1 VPACELPNNFAT
13 TVGTR
18 LAKPPVAMRVL
29 NFFRTD
35 PMTAPAIKAAAAEDT
50 LGADAFASET
60 PAADATANAPAA
72 PGRTALLWTLA
83 AVVLLQAAPTALWVK
98 AQLQGATAAAAQQV
112 APPAAPVTVQAAVC
126 EPVVPPAPAP
136 EADVKT
142 AAMTNTR
149 AAAMP
154 LAGSI
159 AVAAPVPMRIFDGD
173 RLVGTTEADSIM
185 LSVGSHDL
193 EFVNDEV
200 GFRAR
205 RTVSVQP
212 GRTTAIRLEAPRAPL
227 HVNALPWAEV
237 WIDNQRIGETPI
249 GNLQQPIGPHE
260 IVFRHPEL
268 GERRTTV
275 FVTLKE
281 PARVSMDLRKR

>member
-1 VPACELPNNFAT
+1 
-13 TVGTR
+13 
-18 LAKPPVAMRVL
+18 MRVL
-29 NFFRTD
+29 NFFRPD
-35 PMTAPAIKAAAAEDT
+35 RVPGPAVKTATAEDT
-50 LGADAFASET
+50 LGVDAFASET
-60 PAADATANAPAA
+60 PAADAGAAAGVAAPA
-72 PGRTALLWTLA
+72 RTALLWTLA
-83 AVVLLQAAPTALWVK
+83 VLVLLEAAPAALWMK
-98 AQLQGATAAAAQQV
+98 AQLDGGSASPAAQQI
-112 APPAAPVTVQAAVC
+112 APPPSPVTVQAAVC

-136 EADVKT
+136 EAADAK
-142 AAMTNTR
+142 
-149 AAAMP
+149 AAAALAAARPAPMP

-185 LSVGSHDL
+185 LGVGSHEL
-193 EFVNDEV
+193 QFVNDDV
-200 GFRAR
+200 GFRAT
-205 RTVSVQP
+205 RTVSVQA
-212 GRTTAIRLEAPRAPL
+212 GRTTSVKLDAPRAPI

-275 FVTLKE
+275 VVTLKE
-281 PARVSMDLRKR
+281 PARVSMDLRKK

>member
-1 VPACELPNNFAT
+1 MW
-13 TVGTR
+13 
-18 LAKPPVAMRVL
+18 PVAMRVL
-29 NFFRTD
+29 NFFRPD
-35 PMTAPAIKAAAAEDT
+35 RIPATAVKAATAEDT
-50 LGADAFASET
+50 LGVDAFASET
-60 PAADATANAPAA
+60 APAEAGPAAASSPA
-72 PGRTALLWTLA
+72 RTALLWTLA
-83 AVVLLQAAPTALWVK
+83 VLVLLEAAPAALWLK
-98 AQLQGATAAAAQQV
+98 AQWVGGTAAPAAQQI
-112 APPAAPVTVQAAVC
+112 APPPAPAAVQAAVC
-126 EPVVPPAPAP
+126 EPVVPPTPAA
-136 EADVKT
+136 EAADAK
-142 AAMTNTR
+142 AA
-149 AAAMP
+149 AAAAAKPVAMP

-185 LSVGSHDL
+185 LGVGSHEL

-200 GFRAR
+200 GFRAT
-205 RTVSVQP
+205 RTVSVQA
-212 GRTTAIRLEAPRAPL
+212 GRTTSVKLEAPRAPI

-260 IVFRHPEL
+260 IVFRHPEF

-275 FVTLKE
+275 LVTLKE